1 MITSRTFFLFFEK
14 EHANINSLFFAVN
27 SILFTTRHFE
37 CDEENLRQ
45 MLRIFANFTETG
57 ETALPIRFSGGL
69 YREWT
74 VISQSEGSMGHI
86 DQ

>member
-1 MITSRTFFLFFEK
+1 MIKSKTFFLFFEK
-14 EHANINSLFFAVN
+14 EHANINSIFFAVN

-57 ETALPIRFSGGL
+57 ETANTADQILRWLEQRVDCNQPIGG
-69 YREWT
+69 
-74 VISQSEGSMGHI
+74 QHGSY
-86 DQ
+86 